1 MVVLNKKDVRSIMHG
16 YGSWSDMTMTLPNGM
31 KILIPEKYTKTEK
44 RRQLVN
50 QKIKSGDFSDFK
62 ILATAD

>member
-1 MVVLNKKDVRSIMHG
+1 MITLSKRDMRSIMSG

-31 KILIPEKYTKTEK
+31 KILVPEKYTKTK
-44 RRQLVN
+44 RKRQIVN

-62 ILATAD
+62 ILAN

>member
-1 MVVLNKKDVRSIMHG
+1 MITLSKKDMRSIMSG

-31 KILIPEKYTKTEK
+31 KILVPEKYTKTERK
-44 RRQLVN
+44 RQIMN

-62 ILATAD
+62 ILAN

>member
-1 MVVLNKKDVRSIMHG
+1 MITLSKRDMRSIMSG

-31 KILIPEKYTKTEK
+31 KILVPEKYTKTERK
-44 RRQLVN
+44 RQIMN

-62 ILATAD
+62 ILAN

>member
-1 MVVLNKKDVRSIMHG
+1 MITLSKRDMRSIMSG

-31 KILIPEKYTKTEK
+31 KILVPEKYTKTERK
-44 RRQLVN
+44 RQTMN

-62 ILATAD
+62 ILAN

>member
-1 MVVLNKKDVRSIMHG
+1 MITLSKKDMRSIMSG

-31 KILIPEKYTKTEK
+31 KILVPEKYTKTERK
-44 RRQLVN
+44 RHIMN

-62 ILATAD
+62 ILAN

>member
-1 MVVLNKKDVRSIMHG
+1 MITLSKRDMRSIMSG

-31 KILIPEKYTKTEK
+31 KILVPEKYTKTERK
-44 RRQLVN
+44 RQIVN

-62 ILATAD
+62 ILAN

>member
-1 MVVLNKKDVRSIMHG
+1 MITLSKRDMRSIMSG

-31 KILIPEKYTKTEK
+31 KILVPEKYTKTERK
-44 RRQLVN
+44 RQIMN

-62 ILATAD
+62 ILTN

>member
-1 MVVLNKKDVRSIMHG
+1 MITISKKDMRSIMSG

-31 KILIPEKYTKTEK
+31 KILVPEKYTKTERK
-44 RRQLVN
+44 RQIIN

-62 ILATAD
+62 ILAN

>member
-1 MVVLNKKDVRSIMHG
+1 MITISKKDMRSIMSG

-31 KILIPEKYTKTEK
+31 KILVPEKYTKTERK
-44 RRQLVN
+44 RQIMN

-62 ILATAD
+62 ILAN

>member
-1 MVVLNKKDVRSIMHG
+1 MSG

-31 KILIPEKYTKTEK
+31 KILVPEKYTKTERK
-44 RRQLVN
+44 RQIIN

-62 ILATAD
+62 ILAN

>member
-1 MVVLNKKDVRSIMHG
+1 MITLSKRDMRSIMSG

-31 KILIPEKYTKTEK
+31 KILVPEKYTKTERK
-44 RRQLVN
+44 RQIIN

-62 ILATAD
+62 ILAN

>member
-1 MVVLNKKDVRSIMHG
+1 MITLSKRDMRSIMSG

-31 KILIPEKYTKTEK
+31 KILVPEKYTKTEK
-44 RRQLVN
+44 KRQIVN

-62 ILATAD
+62 ILAN